1 MTKIQLNMNN
11 IKSFGQFINEADLNP
26 ALILGNALNAKPVID
41 TDVDS
46 DTTSSINT
54 PDTSDQVTLK
64 SLGLTN
70 SGDGSIFTPLDLK
83 TPEGLKAYA
92 DISQKWINKQN
103 PSSPIKGKML
113 ADGAKAALDSH
124 GSYIPPQLAL
134 AQLTM
139 EGGLSKNSQAKPIR
153 TKNPFNVGNTD
164 SGAVVNHTDWQSG
177 IDAYFKTMAKSYVVP
192 SKGKT
197 ATSLL
202 KKFVNVNNNRYAS
215 DSGYEKAI
223 TSTINNINKTLTA

>member
-1 MTKIQLNMNN
+1 MNN

-41 TDVDS
+41 TEVDD

-177 IDAYFKTMAKSYVVP
+177 INAYFKTMAKSYVVP

-215 DSGYEKAI
+215 AANYEKSI

>member
-1 MTKIQLNMNN
+1 MNN

-26 ALILGNALNAKPVID
+26 ALILGNFLNSKPVID
-41 TDVDS
+41 TDADS
-46 DTTSSINT
+46 DTASSINT

-64 SLGLTN
+64 SLGITN

-83 TPEGLKAYA
+83 TPEGFKAYA

-103 PSSPIKGKML
+103 PSSPIKGTML
-113 ADGAKAALDSH
+113 AAGAKAALTAH
-124 GSYIPPQLAL
+124 NSYIPPQLAL

-139 EGGLSKNSQAKPIR
+139 EGGLSKDSQAKPIR

-197 ATSLL
+197 AASLL
-202 KKFVNVNNNRYAS
+202 NKFVNVNNNRYAS
-215 DSGYEKAI
+215 SVGYEKAI